1 MNRKYYMVLHDI
13 YIVKATLEFNALL
26 KKFQFAR

>member
-1 MNRKYYMVLHDI
+1 MYYMLLHDI

-26 KKFQFAR
+26 KNSNSLVDE